1 MLNRGL
7 WRDYLENILIAVL
20 LAVFIRNFVLTAY
33 RVPTD
38 SMAPA
43 LEPGDFIFAFR
54 LPFGI
59 TSPWSEDKV
68 SGNYPHRGDVVV
80 FSFPDL
86 PRVSFVRRVLALPGD
101 FVSIEQGHIAVND
114 KPTDSILGSE
124 LPFQSQVVPRGQVF
138 VAQDDLGKGKD
149 SDKAHK
155 WGLVPV
161 QKIEG
166 RVQLIWLSL
175 DWNTRWAD
183 GVLPAVRTSR
193 TLRWIPAGEP

>member
-1 MLNRGL
+1 MLSKGL

-20 LAVFIRNFVLTAY
+20 LAIFIRNFVWTAY

-38 SMAPA
+38 SMAPT
-43 LEPGDFIFAFR
+43 LEAGDFIFAFR

-59 TSPWSEDKV
+59 SSPWSEDKL

-80 FSFPDL
+80 FSYPDM

-101 FVSIEQGHIAVND
+101 FVSADQGRILVNEN
-114 KPTDSILGSE
+114 PTPSVLGSE
-124 LPFQSQVVPRGQVF
+124 PPFSAIVIPIGQVF
-138 VAQDDLGKGKD
+138 VAQDDLGRGTD

-175 DWNTRWAD
+175 DWSSKWAD
-183 GVLPAVRTSR
+183 GLFPAIRTSR
-193 TLRWIPAGEP
+193 TLRWIPAGDP